1 MSLLLRWE
9 SQKILLLQNLV
20 LGYTKFFAAPL
31 RATKNFAAPNSC
43 FRSRKFIILLK
54 TAELGEIYATL

>member
-1 MSLLLRWE
+1 MLLHRE
-9 SQKILLLQNLV
+9 TQKILLLQNLD
-20 LGYTKFFAAPL
+20 LEYTKIFVAPL
-31 RATKNFAAPNSC
+31 RVTKKFVAPISC